1 MKKTLIALAVL
12 AVSGAAVAQSSVTLS
27 GVMDFAVG
35 NVKVG
40 NQAAET
46 TVSTR
51 DLTSA
56 TSVIRITAVEDLG
69 GGLKATALYALDPR
83 HLANDSAGGSAAA
96 PGLQRDEAF
105 IGLEGGFGNLR
116 LGSANS
122 VGLTTFLTASPLGTG
137 IGSGYAATALDYSF
151 IRHSR
156 SIRYDSPN
164 LNGFR
169 VAVNYAPGASEVA
182 GPVFGSINAIPQG
195 SEVTELG
202 LSYANGPLTVAFAN
216 IALGARAASATGPVA
231 AAAKASTNVLAVR
244 YTMGATAISA
254 GWNDGDSAARSA
266 TPVATKG
273 YRVGIAQTMGAVT
286 LIGSYAEQET
296 PTVTEK
302 VTGLRADYA
311 LSKRTAAY
319 VGYEKANSGLAYT
332 AATTAAATGG
342 NRTTMAV
349 GVRHS
354 F

>member
-1 MKKTLIALAVL
+1 
-12 AVSGAAVAQSSVTLS
+12 
-27 GVMDFAVG
+27 MDFAAG

-83 HLANDSAGGSAAA
+83 HLANDSAGGSATA

-122 VGLTTFLTASPLGTG
+122 VGLTTFLSASPLGTG
-137 IGSGYAATALDYSF
+137 IGSGYAALALDYSF

-156 SIRYDSPN
+156 SIRYDSPD

-169 VAVNYAPGASEVA
+169 VAVNYAPGSTELV
-182 GPVFGSINAIPQG
+182 GPFLTAVNTIPQG
-195 SEVTELG
+195 SEVTEIG
-202 LSYANGPLTVAFAN
+202 LSYAKGPLSVAFAN
-216 IALGARAASATGPVA
+216 VALGARAAGSAGAVT
-231 AAAKASTNVLAVR
+231 AAAKSSTNILAVR
-244 YTMGATAISA
+244 YTMGATALSA
-254 GWNDGDSAARSA
+254 GWNDGESTTRAV
-266 TPVATKG
+266 TATKTQG

-302 VTGLRADYA
+302 VAGLRADYA
-311 LSKRTAAY
+311 LSKRTTAY
-319 VGYEKANSGLAYT
+319 AGYEKVASGVAFT
-332 AATTAAATGG
+332 AATAAAAATGG